1 MSDHQNTNNKNTE
14 SLSYTRKFIIVAV
27 LIILFVL
34 ILFKLNDFTKT
45 EIIST
50 EGQSYETAVVT
61 DIVKDNLAEDG
72 NRYGEQTVEV
82 RLTSGSH
89 KGEVIEGTSPSG
101 QLFGATCT
109 EGMRVIV
116 ILSTS
121 SDTNVVTVY
130 SQNRIFAIIGFL
142 AVFVAVVILV
152 GRRKGVMSI
161 LGLAFALVCIFYLMF
176 PAIYRGASPILMSII
191 VSILTSLVTLGLLN
205 GFTRKTVSA
214 MIGTGVGVVCAG
226 VAALLFGQAAGIS
239 GYNVS
244 DIETLNYVAQ
254 NSAVQIG
261 QLLFAGIIISS
272 LGAVMD
278 TGMSI
283 ASSIDEIYRVNHSLT
298 PKDLYKSGI
307 RVGSDMIGTMTN
319 TLILAFVGGALT
331 TLLINYAY
339 DLSFNQLI
347 NSYNI
352 GIEIMQGVAGS
363 IGIVLSV
370 PFTSL
375 VSSILTPGKKVLE
388 PEEEKAE
395 EAQAEVSADR
405 EQAEV
410 PADGTQAGMQTEAAD
425 ENETPA
431 ETEAA
436 AEIETPTETEA
447 MDEIKAPMQ
456 TDPADINN

>member
-1 MSDHQNTNNKNTE
+1 MSNDIKSMSFQ
-14 SLSYTRKFIIVAV
+14 RKLLIGVILIV
-27 LIILFVL
+27 LFVL

-61 DIVKDNLAEDG
+61 DIVEDNLAEDG
-72 NRYGEQTVEV
+72 NRYGQQTVRV
-82 RLTSGSH
+82 RITSGDL
-89 KGEVIEGTSPSG
+89 KGESLEGTSPSG
-101 QLFGATCT
+101 QLFGATCR

-116 ILSTS
+116 IVSTS

-152 GRRKGVMSI
+152 GRKKGIMSI

-176 PAIYRGASPILMSII
+176 PAIYRGASPILMSVI
-191 VSILTSLVTLGLLN
+191 VSVLTSLVTLGLLN
-205 GFTRKTVSA
+205 GFTKKTVSA

-226 VAALLFGQAAGIS
+226 VAALLFGQCAGIS

-283 ASSIDEIYRVNHSLT
+283 ASSIDEVYRVNKTLT
-298 PKDLYKSGI
+298 PKELYRSGI

-339 DLSFNQLI
+339 DLSFYQLI

-370 PFTSL
+370 PLTSL
-375 VSSILTPGKKVLE
+375 VSSILTPKKPVDI
-388 PEEEKAE
+388 KAGDADPIE
-395 EAQAEVSADR
+395 NTDTAEDAD
-405 EQAEV
+405 
-410 PADGTQAGMQTEAAD
+410 
-425 ENETPA
+425 
-431 ETEAA
+431 
-436 AEIETPTETEA
+436 PTE
-447 MDEIKAPMQ
+447 D
-456 TDPADINN
+456 ADTTGDANTTGNADTIGDADTTGDADAIGDANAIGDAD